1 MSGDNRWGHG
11 KAGPKL
17 RYAAVERHVPQSAAS
32 RLDAQK
38 LKRLSACGRLAR
50 APYAANAATQRSEN
64 LKVNRQILFRILP
77 NRLNQPTGLLK
88 QLIGVV
94 IHGGIAQKSAGRAFA
109 RLQPVGYG

>member
-1 MSGDNRWGHG
+1 MRRQEGRG
-11 KAGPKL
+11 KTEIRGCGETSYPIRSKPIRRPETEKVIRMWQAG
-17 RYAAVERHVPQSAAS
+17 
-32 RLDAQK
+32 
-38 LKRLSACGRLAR
+38 AR
-50 APYAANAATQRSEN
+50 APSAANAATQSSEN